1 MNENGGKSSTILLTV
16 IGIATLL
23 VVVTGATF
31 AYFAAIVNGDDTATS
46 VYVKAATDGRTI
58 TFEGGDP
65 LKLSGIYPREEAWGT
80 KTVKITST
88 GVTGGDAAAKSKYT
102 FKIVIGENGFT
113 ENGDDAY
120 IQYTFTNTKK
130 VGVIDGSMT
139 EKTTKTKVAAGE
151 IAHGE
156 VLNKDDADIEYLL
169 TVYYLDNPTVNQN
182 TGTDRTFTFYVTYD
196 WTNA

>member
-1 MNENGGKSSTILLTV
+1 MNENGGKSSAILLTV

-31 AYFAAIVNGDDTATS
+31 AYFAAIVNGNDKATS
-46 VYVKAATDGRTI
+46 VYVKAATNGRRI

-80 KTVKITST
+80 KKVKITSD
-88 GVTGGDAAAKSKYT
+88 GVTGGDANAKSKYT

-113 ENGDDAY
+113 DNNDDKY
-120 IQYTFTNTKK
+120 IQYTFTNTKNT
-130 VGVIDGSMT
+130 GVIEGTMT
-139 EKTTKTKVAAGE
+139 EVATKTKVAAGE

-156 VLNKDDADIEYLL
+156 VLNSSDADIEYLL
-169 TVYYLDNPTVNQN
+169 TVYYVDNPNTNQN
-182 TGTDRTFTFYVTYD
+182 TGNDRTFTFYITYT
-196 WTNA
+196 WANV